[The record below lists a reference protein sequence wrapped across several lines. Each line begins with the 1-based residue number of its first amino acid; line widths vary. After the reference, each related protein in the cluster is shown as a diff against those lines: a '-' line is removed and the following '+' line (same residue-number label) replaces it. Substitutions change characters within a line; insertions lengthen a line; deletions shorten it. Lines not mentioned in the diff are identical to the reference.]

1 MRPGQNYEAYEE
13 GLKNKV
19 FIMRPDMSAP
29 ATGGVWPGH
38 AYYPDFFKNETKQ
51 WWFSELQKFN
61 QQVQFDGI
69 WLDMNEP
76 SSTCTGY
83 CYQSERP
90 TNAIKYQLPYW
101 PGQRDLEVQALGLDT
116 INTGMPYG
124 NDSKS
129 FRTHL
134 DARSLY
140 AMKESQATYDYLK
153 QGNKRPFILSRSS
166 SPGIQKWA
174 FHWLADNWSKEE
186 WLSTSVDSL
195 YGFNL
200 FGIPMMGSDICGFNL
215 EASPE
220 LCTRWH

>member
-1 MRPGQNYEAYEE
+1 MRQ
-13 GLKNKV
+13 
-19 FIMRPDMSAP
+19 DMQAP

-38 AYYPDFFKNETKQ
+38 AYYPDFFKAETKQ
-51 WWFSELQKFN
+51 WWYDQLQKFN

-83 CYQSERP
+83 CYDSERP
-90 TNAIKYQLPYW
+90 SLPVKDELAYW
-101 PGQRDLEVQALGLDT
+101 PGMRDLEVQALGLDT

-124 NDSKS
+124 DPKS
-129 FRTHL
+129 PKYWTHL
-134 DARSLY
+134 EARSLY

-195 YGFNL
+195 YEFNL

-215 EASPE
+215 EASAE